1 MSSIADGLPSNKR
14 LPAVIAIS
22 LGIGMATLD
31 TAIVNTALPTL
42 AEGIGTD
49 SASVIWVVN
58 AYQLAT
64 IAAVLPF
71 ASLSDVLG
79 HRRVFLG
86 GLLVF
91 IVASL
96 FCGLA
101 WSLPTLTA
109 ARVVQGLGAA
119 AIMSVNIALLRHIYP
134 AKILGR
140 GLGYNSLVVGL
151 AFTLGPTAASAI
163 LAVTTWH
170 WLYLINVPLGLLAVV
185 LGLRSLPEIPRSGHA
200 FDRLAAILCA
210 GLFALLVLGLG
221 SAVHGAEGD
230 LSLSLSLVAVALVCG
245 VWLMRRQADH
255 PAPMLAIDL
264 FKRPLF
270 ALSSLTAICAFCAQG
285 LAFVS
290 LPFLLQTA
298 LGHSQVATGFLMT
311 PWPAVVAV
319 MALIAGRLADRV
331 SLALLCGIGLLLLS
345 AGMAALAMLSEGASA
360 FEIGWRMALCGAG
373 FGFFQ
378 SPNLK
383 AIMTSAPLARSG
395 GASGIVATSRLMGQ
409 TLGASLVALCF
420 HLSTGSGPQLALWL
434 GCVFSLAGALAS
446 GLRLMQSPVALRS

>member
-1 MSSIADGLPSNKR
+1 MSLVADGLPSNQR
-14 LPAVIAIS
+14 LSAVIAIS
-22 LGIGMATLD
+22 MGIGMATLD

-163 LAVTTWH
+163 LSVTTWH
-170 WLYLINVPLGLLAVV
+170 WLYLINVPLGLLAFV
-185 LGLRSLPEIPRSGHA
+185 LGVRSLPTIPMTGHA
-200 FDRLAAILCA
+200 FDRFAALLCA
-210 GLFALLVLGLG
+210 GLFALLVFGLG
-221 SAVHGAEGD
+221 EAVHGAGALLT
-230 LSLSLSLVAVALVCG
+230 LSLIGVALVCG
-245 VWLMRRQADH
+245 LLLIRRQAGH
-255 PAPMLAIDL
+255 PAPMLAVDL

-270 ALSSLTAICAFCAQG
+270 ALSALTAICAFSAQG

-290 LPFLLQTA
+290 LPFLLQTV

-331 SLALLCGIGLLLLS
+331 SLALLCGVGLVLLS
-345 AGMAALAMLSEGASA
+345 AGMASLATLGSDAST
-360 FEIGWRMALCGAG
+360 FDIGWRMALCGAG

-383 AIMTSAPLARSG
+383 AIMTSAPIARSG

-420 HLSTGSGPQLALWL
+420 HISLSSGPQYALWL
-434 GCVFSLAGALAS
+434 GCAFALVGAVAS
-446 GLRLMQSPVALRS
+446 GLRLMQDNAKV

>member
-1 MSSIADGLPSNKR
+1 MSSVADGLPLNKR

-58 AYQLAT
+58 AYQLAI
-64 IAAVLPF
+64 IATVLPF

-79 HRRVFLG
+79 HRRVYLG
-86 GLLVF
+86 GLLLF
-91 IVASL
+91 IVSSL

-101 WSLPTLTA
+101 GSLVTLTA

-119 AIMSVNIALLRHIYP
+119 AIMSVNTALLRHIYP
-134 AKILGR
+134 SKMLGR

-151 AFTLGPTAASAI
+151 AFTLGPTVASAI
-163 LAVTTWH
+163 LSVATWH
-170 WLYLINVPLGLLAVV
+170 WLYLINVPLGLLALG
-185 LGLRSLPEIPRSGHA
+185 LGLRSLPTLPMTGHA
-200 FDRLAAILCA
+200 FDRLAAALCA

-221 SAVHGAEGD
+221 TAVHGAQGA
-230 LSLSLSLVAVALVCG
+230 LTLGLIAVALVCG
-245 VWLMRRQADH
+245 TLLLRRQAGH
-255 PAPMLAIDL
+255 PAPMLALDL
-264 FKRPLF
+264 FKRPVF
-270 ALSSLTAICAFCAQG
+270 ALSSLTAICAFSAQG

-290 LPFLLQTA
+290 LPFLLQA
-298 LGHSQVATGFLMT
+298 VLGHSQVETGFLMT

-319 MALIAGRLADRV
+319 MALVAGRLADRV
-331 SLALLCGIGLLLLS
+331 SLGLLCGIGLLMLS
-345 AGMAALAMLSEGASA
+345 VGMAALATLGTGATA
-360 FEIGWRMALCGAG
+360 FDIGWRMALCGAG

-383 AIMTSAPLARSG
+383 ALMTSAPLARSG
-395 GASGIVATSRLMGQ
+395 GASGIVAISRLLGQ

-420 HLSTGSGPQLALWL
+420 HVSLGSGPLYALWL
-434 GCVFSLAGALAS
+434 GCVFALVGAVAS
-446 GLRLMQSPVALRS
+446 GLRLLPYGKKPL

>member
-1 MSSIADGLPSNKR
+1 MSSVADGLPLNKR

-42 AEGIGTD
+42 ADGIGTD

-58 AYQLAT
+58 AYQLAI
-64 IAAVLPF
+64 IATVLPF

-79 HRRVFLG
+79 HRRVYLG
-86 GLLVF
+86 GLLLF
-91 IVASL
+91 IVSSL
-96 FCGLA
+96 FCGIA
-101 WSLPTLTA
+101 GSLVTLTA

-119 AIMSVNIALLRHIYP
+119 AIMSVNTALLRHIYP
-134 AKILGR
+134 SRMLGR

-163 LAVTTWH
+163 LSVASWH
-170 WLYLINVPLGLLAVV
+170 WLYLINVPLGLLALM
-185 LGLRSLPEIPRSGHA
+185 LGLRSLPVIPMAGHA
-200 FDRLAAILCA
+200 FDRLAALLCA

-221 SAVHGAEGD
+221 TAVHGAQGA
-230 LSLSLSLVAVALVCG
+230 LTLGLIALALVCG
-245 VWLMRRQADH
+245 ALLLRRQAGH
-255 PAPMLAIDL
+255 PAPMLAVDL
-264 FKRPLF
+264 FKRPVF
-270 ALSSLTAICAFCAQG
+270 ALSSLTAICAFSAQG

-290 LPFLLQTA
+290 LPFLLQA
-298 LGHSQVATGFLMT
+298 VLGHSQVETGFLMT

-319 MALIAGRLADRV
+319 MALVAGRLADRV
-331 SLALLCGIGLLLLS
+331 SLGLLMLS
-345 AGMAALAMLSEGASA
+345 VGMAALATLHNDASA

-383 AIMTSAPLARSG
+383 ALMTSAPLARSG
-395 GASGIVATSRLMGQ
+395 GASGIVAISRLLGQ

-420 HLSTGSGPQLALWL
+420 HWSLGSGPHYALWL
-434 GCVFSLAGALAS
+434 GCAFALVGSVAS
-446 GLRLMQSPVALRS
+446 GLRLLPYDKKV

>member
-1 MSSIADGLPSNKR
+1 MSSVVDGLPSHKR

-42 AEGIGTD
+42 AAGIGTD

-58 AYQLAT
+58 AYQLAI
-64 IAAVLPF
+64 IATVLPF

-79 HRRVFLG
+79 HRRVYLG
-86 GLLVF
+86 GLLLF
-91 IVASL
+91 IVSSL

-101 WSLPTLTA
+101 DSLVTLTA
-109 ARVVQGLGAA
+109 ARVAQGLGAA
-119 AIMSVNIALLRHIYP
+119 AIMSVNTALLRYIYP
-134 AKILGR
+134 SKMLGR

-151 AFTLGPTAASAI
+151 AFTLGPTVASGI
-163 LAVTTWH
+163 LSVATWH
-170 WLYLINVPLGLLAVV
+170 WLYLINVPLGLLALA
-185 LGLRSLPEIPRSGHA
+185 LGLRSLPAIPMTGHA
-200 FDRLAAILCA
+200 FDRFAALLCT

-221 SAVHGAEGD
+221 TAVHGAQGA
-230 LSLSLSLVAVALVCG
+230 LTLGLIAVALVCG
-245 VWLMRRQADH
+245 ALLIRRQAGH
-255 PAPMLAIDL
+255 PAPMLALDL
-264 FKRPLF
+264 FKRPVF
-270 ALSSLTAICAFCAQG
+270 ALSSLTAICAFSAQG

-290 LPFLLQTA
+290 LPFLLQA
-298 LGHSQVATGFLMT
+298 VLGHSQVATGFLMT

-319 MALIAGRLADRV
+319 MALVAGRLADRV
-331 SLALLCGIGLLLLS
+331 SLGLLCGIGLLMLS
-345 AGMAALAMLSEGASA
+345 AGMAALATLGNDATA

-383 AIMTSAPLARSG
+383 ALMTSAPLARSG
-395 GASGIVATSRLMGQ
+395 GASGIVAISRLLGQ

-420 HLSTGSGPQLALWL
+420 HLSLSSGPQYALWL
-434 GCVFSLAGALAS
+434 GCGFALVGSVAS
-446 GLRLMQSPVALRS
+446 GLRLLQFAPKD

>member
-1 MSSIADGLPSNKR
+1 MSSVADGLPSHKR

-42 AEGIGTD
+42 AAGIGTD

-58 AYQLAT
+58 AYQLAI
-64 IAAVLPF
+64 IATVLPF

-79 HRRVFLG
+79 HRRVYLG
-86 GLLVF
+86 GLLLF
-91 IVASL
+91 IVSSL

-101 WSLPTLTA
+101 GSLVTLTA
-109 ARVVQGLGAA
+109 ARVAQGLGAA
-119 AIMSVNIALLRHIYP
+119 AIMSVNTALLRYIYP
-134 AKILGR
+134 SKMLGR

-151 AFTLGPTAASAI
+151 AFTLGPTVASGI
-163 LAVTTWH
+163 LSVASWH
-170 WLYLINVPLGLLAVV
+170 WLYLINVPLGLLALA
-185 LGLRSLPEIPRSGHA
+185 LGLRSLPAIPMTGHA
-200 FDRLAAILCA
+200 FDRFAALLCA

-221 SAVHGAEGD
+221 TAVHGAQGA
-230 LSLSLSLVAVALVCG
+230 LTLGLIAVALVCG
-245 VWLMRRQADH
+245 ALLIRRQAGH
-255 PAPMLAIDL
+255 PAPMLALDL
-264 FKRPLF
+264 FKRPVF
-270 ALSSLTAICAFCAQG
+270 ALSSLTAVCAFSAQG

-290 LPFLLQTA
+290 LPFLLQA
-298 LGHSQVATGFLMT
+298 VLGHSQVATGFLMT

-319 MALIAGRLADRV
+319 MALVAGRLADRV
-331 SLALLCGIGLLLLS
+331 SLGLLCGIGLLMLS
-345 AGMAALAMLSEGASA
+345 VGMAALATLGNDATA

-383 AIMTSAPLARSG
+383 ALMTSAPLARSG
-395 GASGIVATSRLMGQ
+395 GASGIVAISRLLGQ

-420 HLSTGSGPQLALWL
+420 HLSLSSGPQYALWL
-434 GCVFSLAGALAS
+434 GCAFALVGSVAS
-446 GLRLMQSPVALRS
+446 GLRLLQFAPRD

>member
-1 MSSIADGLPSNKR
+1 MSSVADGLPLNKR

-64 IAAVLPF
+64 IAMVLPF
-71 ASLSDVLG
+71 ASLSEALG
-79 HRRVFLG
+79 HRRVYLG
-86 GLLVF
+86 GLLLF

-101 WSLPTLTA
+101 GSLVTLTI
-109 ARVVQGLGAA
+109 ARVMQGLGAA
-119 AIMSVNIALLRHIYP
+119 AIMSVNTALLRHIYP
-134 AKILGR
+134 SKMLGR

-151 AFTLGPTAASAI
+151 AFTLGPTVASAI
-163 LAVTTWH
+163 LSVATWH
-170 WLYLINVPLGLLAVV
+170 WLYLINVPLGLLALV
-185 LGLRSLPEIPRSGHA
+185 LGLRSLPTLPITGHA
-200 FDRLAAILCA
+200 FDRFAALLCA

-221 SAVHGAEGD
+221 AAVHGAQGA
-230 LSLSLSLVAVALVCG
+230 LTLGLIAVALVCG
-245 VWLMRRQADH
+245 ALLLRRQAAH
-255 PAPMLAIDL
+255 PAPMLAVDL
-264 FKRPLF
+264 FKRPVF
-270 ALSSLTAICAFCAQG
+270 ALSSLTAVCAFAAQG

-290 LPFLLQTA
+290 LPFLLQA
-298 LGHSQVATGFLMT
+298 VLGHSQVETGFLMT

-319 MALIAGRLADRV
+319 MALVAGRLADRM
-331 SLALLCGIGLLLLS
+331 SLGVLCGIGLLLLS
-345 AGMAALAMLSEGASA
+345 VGMATLATLENGASA
-360 FEIGWRMALCGAG
+360 FDIGWRMALCGAG

-383 AIMTSAPLARSG
+383 ALMTSAPLARSG
-395 GASGIVATSRLMGQ
+395 GASGIVAVSRLLGQ

-420 HLSTGSGPQLALWL
+420 HLSPGSGPQYALWL
-434 GCVFSLAGALAS
+434 GCGFALVGAVAS
-446 GLRLMQSPVALRS
+446 GLRLLPSGKTA

>member
-1 MSSIADGLPSNKR
+1 MSSVADGLPLNKR

-64 IAAVLPF
+64 IAMVLPF
-71 ASLSDVLG
+71 ASLSEALG
-79 HRRVFLG
+79 HRRVYLG

-101 WSLPTLTA
+101 GSLVTLTV
-109 ARVVQGLGAA
+109 ARVMQGLGAA
-119 AIMSVNIALLRHIYP
+119 AIMSVNTALLRHIYP
-134 AKILGR
+134 SKMLGR

-151 AFTLGPTAASAI
+151 AFTLGPTVASAI
-163 LAVTTWH
+163 LSVATWH
-170 WLYLINVPLGLLAVV
+170 WLYLINVPLGVLALV
-185 LGLRSLPEIPRSGHA
+185 LGVRSLPALPITGHA
-200 FDRLAAILCA
+200 FDRFAALLCA

-221 SAVHGAEGD
+221 SAVHGAQGA
-230 LSLSLSLVAVALVCG
+230 LTLGLIAVALVCG
-245 VWLMRRQADH
+245 ALLLRRQADH
-255 PAPMLAIDL
+255 PAPMLAVDL

-270 ALSSLTAICAFCAQG
+270 ALSSLTAICAFAAQG

-290 LPFLLQTA
+290 LPFLLQTV
-298 LGHSQVATGFLMT
+298 LGHSQVETGFLMT

-319 MALIAGRLADRV
+319 MALVAGRLADRM
-331 SLALLCGIGLLLLS
+331 SLGVLCGIGLLLLS
-345 AGMAALAMLSEGASA
+345 AGMATLATLESGASA
-360 FEIGWRMALCGAG
+360 FDIGWRMALCGAG

-383 AIMTSAPLARSG
+383 ALMTSAPLARSG
-395 GASGIVATSRLMGQ
+395 GASGIVAVSRLLGQ

-420 HLSTGSGPQLALWL
+420 HLSLGSGPQYALWL
-434 GCVFSLAGALAS
+434 GCGFALVGAAAS
-446 GLRLMQSPVALRS
+446 GLRLLPYGKRP

>member
-1 MSSIADGLPSNKR
+1 MSSVADGLPSHKR

-49 SASVIWVVN
+49 AASVIWVIN

-134 AKILGR
+134 ARILGR

-163 LAVTTWH
+163 LSVTTWH

-185 LGLRSLPEIPRSGHA
+185 LGLRSLPQIPRSGHA

-221 SAVHGAEGD
+221 SAVHGAEGA
-230 LSLSLSLVAVALVCG
+230 LSLGLIAVALGCG
-245 VWLMRRQADH
+245 VWLMRRQAGH
-255 PAPMLAIDL
+255 PAPILAIDL

-270 ALSSLTAICAFCAQG
+270 ALSSLTAICAFGAQG

-290 LPFLLQTA
+290 LPFLLQA
-298 LGHSQVATGFLMT
+298 GLGHSQVATGFLMT

-331 SLALLCGIGLLLLS
+331 SLALLCGIGLLMLS
-345 AGMAALAMLSEGASA
+345 AGMASLAMLGEGAST
-360 FEIGWRMALCGAG
+360 FDIGWRMALCGAG

-420 HLSTGSGPQLALWL
+420 HLSAGSGPQYALWL
-434 GCVFSLAGALAS
+434 GCAFALAGAVAS
-446 GLRLMQSPVALRS
+446 GLRLAQSPAQV

>member
-1 MSSIADGLPSNKR
+1 MSSVADGLPSHKR

-42 AEGIGTD
+42 AAGIGTD

-58 AYQLAT
+58 AYQLAI
-64 IAAVLPF
+64 IATVLPF

-79 HRRVFLG
+79 HRRVYLG
-86 GLLVF
+86 GLLLF
-91 IVASL
+91 IVSSL

-101 WSLPTLTA
+101 GSLMTLTA
-109 ARVVQGLGAA
+109 ARVAQGLGAA
-119 AIMSVNIALLRHIYP
+119 AIMSVNTALLRYIYP
-134 AKILGR
+134 SKMLGR

-151 AFTLGPTAASAI
+151 AFTLGPTVASGI
-163 LAVTTWH
+163 LSVASWH
-170 WLYLINVPLGLLAVV
+170 WLYLINVPLGLLALA
-185 LGLRSLPEIPRSGHA
+185 LGLRSLPAIPMTGHA
-200 FDRLAAILCA
+200 FDRFAALLCA

-221 SAVHGAEGD
+221 TAVHGAQGA
-230 LSLSLSLVAVALVCG
+230 LTLGLIAVALVCG
-245 VWLMRRQADH
+245 ALLIRRQAGH
-255 PAPMLAIDL
+255 PAPMLALDL
-264 FKRPLF
+264 FKRPVF
-270 ALSSLTAICAFCAQG
+270 ALSSLTAVCAFSAQG

-290 LPFLLQTA
+290 LPFLLQA
-298 LGHSQVATGFLMT
+298 VLGHSQVATGFLMT

-319 MALIAGRLADRV
+319 MALVAGRLADRV
-331 SLALLCGIGLLLLS
+331 SLGLLCGIGLLMLS
-345 AGMAALAMLSEGASA
+345 VGMAALATLGNDATA

-383 AIMTSAPLARSG
+383 ALMTSAPLARSG
-395 GASGIVATSRLMGQ
+395 GASGIVAISRLLGQ

-420 HLSTGSGPQLALWL
+420 HLSLSSGPQYALWL
-434 GCVFSLAGALAS
+434 GCAFALVGSVAS
-446 GLRLMQSPVALRS
+446 GLRLLQFAPKD

>member
-1 MSSIADGLPSNKR
+1 MSSVTDGLPSHKR
-14 LPAVIAIS
+14 LPAIIAIS

-58 AYQLAT
+58 AYQLAI

-71 ASLSDVLG
+71 ASLGDVLG
-79 HRRVFLG
+79 HRRVYLG
-86 GLLVF
+86 GFLLF
-91 IVASL
+91 IVSSL

-101 WSLPTLTA
+101 GSLVTLTA

-119 AIMSVNIALLRHIYP
+119 AIMSVNTALLRHIYP
-134 AKILGR
+134 SRMLGR

-151 AFTLGPTAASAI
+151 AFTLGPTVASGI
-163 LAVTTWH
+163 LSVATWH
-170 WLYLINVPLGLLAVV
+170 WLYLINVPLGLLGLA
-185 LGLRSLPEIPRSGHA
+185 LGMRALPVIPMTGHA
-200 FDRLAAILCA
+200 FDRFAALLCA

-221 SAVHGAEGD
+221 TAVHGAEG
-230 LSLSLSLVAVALVCG
+230 LLTLALIAVALACG
-245 VWLMRRQADH
+245 VLLIRRQAGH
-255 PAPMLAIDL
+255 PAPMLALDL
-264 FKRPLF
+264 FKRPVF
-270 ALSSLTAICAFCAQG
+270 ALSSLTAICAFSAQG

-290 LPFLLQTA
+290 LPFLLQA
-298 LGHSQVATGFLMT
+298 VLGHSQVATGFLMT

-319 MALIAGRLADRV
+319 MALVAGRLADRV
-331 SLALLCGIGLLLLS
+331 SLGMLCGIGLLMLS
-345 AGMAALAMLSEGASA
+345 VGMAALATLGDGATA

-383 AIMTSAPLARSG
+383 ALMTSAPLARSG
-395 GASGIVATSRLMGQ
+395 GASGIVAISRLLGQ

-420 HLSTGSGPQLALWL
+420 HLSLNSGPQFALWL
-434 GCVFSLAGALAS
+434 GCAFALVGSVAS
-446 GLRLMQSPVALRS
+446 GLRLLPYGAKV

>member
-1 MSSIADGLPSNKR
+1 MSSVADGLPLNKR

-64 IAAVLPF
+64 IAMVLPF
-71 ASLSDVLG
+71 ASLSEALG
-79 HRRVFLG
+79 HRRVYLG

-101 WSLPTLTA
+101 GSLVTLTV
-109 ARVVQGLGAA
+109 ARVMQGLGAA
-119 AIMSVNIALLRHIYP
+119 AIMSVNTALLRHIYP
-134 AKILGR
+134 SKMLGR

-151 AFTLGPTAASAI
+151 AFTLGPTVASAI
-163 LAVTTWH
+163 LSVATWH
-170 WLYLINVPLGLLAVV
+170 WLYLINVPLGVLALV
-185 LGLRSLPEIPRSGHA
+185 LGVRSLPALPITGHA
-200 FDRLAAILCA
+200 FDRFAALLCA

-221 SAVHGAEGD
+221 SAVHGAQGA
-230 LSLSLSLVAVALVCG
+230 LTLGLIAVALVCG
-245 VWLMRRQADH
+245 ALLLGRQADH
-255 PAPMLAIDL
+255 PAPMLAVDL

-270 ALSSLTAICAFCAQG
+270 ALSSLTAICAFAAQG

-290 LPFLLQTA
+290 LPFLLQTV
-298 LGHSQVATGFLMT
+298 LGHSQVETGFLMT

-319 MALIAGRLADRV
+319 MALVAGRLADRM
-331 SLALLCGIGLLLLS
+331 SLGVLCGIGLLLLS
-345 AGMAALAMLSEGASA
+345 AGMATLATLESGASA
-360 FEIGWRMALCGAG
+360 FDIGWRMALCGAG

-383 AIMTSAPLARSG
+383 ALMTSAPLARSG
-395 GASGIVATSRLMGQ
+395 GASGIVAVSRLLGQ

-420 HLSTGSGPQLALWL
+420 HLSLGSGPQYALWL
-434 GCVFSLAGALAS
+434 GCGFALVGAAAS
-446 GLRLMQSPVALRS
+446 GLRLLPYGKRA